1 MSIKSQLERIATA
14 KSNIIS
20 AIKGKGVT
28 VPANALLGDLPAL
41 ITAIPAGSGGG
52 LPSGFKAI
60 AKGTHTLNSAVTGSG
75 TFTVTHNLGEV
86 PDMFLFYAPQN
97 IATTYSMLYA
107 FRSTKFSYRGS
118 TYLNMMGYHGNST
131 SSLTCTNVTTS
142 YGIKTLTATAATI
155 TSYNTSSSYG
165 WRAGTYEWIAIKFA

>member
-1 MSIKSQLERIATA
+1 MAVNKVVYGGNTLIDLTSDTVTA
-14 KSNIIS
+14 ASLL
-20 AIKGKGVT
+20 KG
-28 VPANALLGDLPAL
+28 
-41 ITAIPAGSGGG
+41 ITAHDKTGAPITGTMEQGGGG

-60 AKGTHTLNSAVTGSG
+60 AKGTHTLSSAVTGSG

-107 FRSTKFSYRGS
+107 FRAAKFGWRGS
-118 TYLNMMGYHGNST
+118 SYLNLMGYHGNST
-131 SSLTCTNVTTS
+131 TTLTCTNVTTS

-165 WRAGTYEWIAIKFA
+165 WRAGTYEWVAIKFA